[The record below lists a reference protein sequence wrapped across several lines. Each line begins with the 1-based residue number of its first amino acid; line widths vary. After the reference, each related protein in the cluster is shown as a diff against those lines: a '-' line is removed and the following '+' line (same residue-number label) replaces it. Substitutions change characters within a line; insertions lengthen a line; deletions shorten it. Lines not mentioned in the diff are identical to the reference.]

1 MMFDEASWE
10 RWPNYWAKMTT
21 TEIRQAAKIIKI
33 VLLPVGSIEQHGDH
47 LPVDTDFATI
57 EYLAE
62 QSLIAARRELKH
74 PISII
79 APGIPYGGPGLGMQE
94 WPGTI
99 CLRPEV
105 LIDAVFDIGKGII
118 DAGFK
123 GVLVLN
129 GCFGNISP
137 LTLAVQKLKSRV
149 PDGEFI
155 LAGSTWS
162 AYQTIQEVR
171 DSEPGGIG
179 HAGELETS
187 TSLVIDPDHVDMTK
201 AVAGKLTHISPD
213 VSFDFDGPGP
223 FYWPLPFGQ
232 LTQSGVI
239 GDPTVANKDKGKAI
253 SDAAIQRLADI
264 LTHIHKLL

>member
-1 MMFDEASWE
+1 MKLDEVSLEAWPMF
-10 RWPNYWAKMTT
+10 WAKMTT
-21 TEIRQAAKIIKI
+21 TEIRHAAQTIKI
-33 VLLPVGSIEQHGDH
+33 AMLPVGSIEQHGDH

-62 QSLIAARRELKH
+62 RSLIAARKELKH
-74 PISII
+74 PVSII

-105 LIDAVFDIGKGII
+105 LMDAVVDIGKGII

-123 GVLVLN
+123 CVLVLN

-149 PDGEFI
+149 PEGEFI
-155 LAGSTWS
+155 LAGSSWS

-201 AVAGKLTHISPD
+201 AVVGKLTHVSPD

-223 FYWPLPFGQ
+223 FYWPLPFSQ

-239 GDPTVANKDKGKAI
+239 GDPTVANKEKGEAI
-253 SDAAIQRLADI
+253 LEASIQGLVDT
-264 LTHIHKLL
+264 LTHVHNLL